1 MWDADVRSALHAVLS
16 RSHAK
21 ELETTRFVDE
31 LGLAGEVRVDVA
43 VLNGTFSGYE
53 IKSARDTLRRLPK
66 QVEIYSK
73 ILDHATL
80 VVADN
85 HLDHAIDL
93 LPPWWG
99 IITASAAEMVVTL
112 STLRPVQANPDIDK
126 SYLATLL
133 WRDEALSAL
142 AARGLD
148 AGVRS
153 KPNIRLWGRLA
164 DSLSVDELRDL
175 VRNQLKAR
183 SNWRADAA

>member
-1 MWDADVRSALHAVLS
+1 MRSALHAALS
-16 RSHAK
+16 RTHAN
-21 ELETTRFVDE
+21 ELGTTRFVDE

-43 VLNGTFSGYE
+43 VLNGSFSGYE

-66 QVEIYSK
+66 QVEVYSK

-85 HLDHAIDL
+85 HLSHAIDL

-99 IITASAAEMVVTL
+99 IITASAAEKAVTL
-112 STLRPVQANPDIDK
+112 STLRPAKENPAIDK
-126 SYLATLL
+126 SYLVTLL
-133 WRDEALSAL
+133 WREEALAAL
-142 AARGLD
+142 TARGLD

-164 DSLSVDELRDL
+164 ESLSVDELRDL
-175 VRNQLKAR
+175 VRNQLRIRA
-183 SNWRADAA
+183 NWRADAA